1 MMAYSFAISLLIAYF
16 MGNLNGAVFMSML
29 KHDDV
34 RSHGSGNAG
43 LTNYIRNFGR
53 ASALLVVAIDM
64 GKAILAC
71 EAARLIMTPY
81 GMAVEGTAIGAFGV
95 LMGHIFPV
103 LLGFR
108 GGKGILSGVTVAL
121 MLDWR
126 LGLLVFA
133 IFLVAYMVTHYVSLG
148 SVLSAGAFGPLYALV
163 HPDAGFLPIAVGF
176 TLSALIV
183 WMHRANIKRLIKG
196 EERRTT
202 LFGFISRNKK

>member
-1 MMAYSFAISLLIAYF
+1 MIYSSIIAVLIAYLL
-16 MGNLNGAVFMSML
+16 GNLNGAVCMSQL

-64 GKAILAC
+64 GKAIIAC
-71 EAARLIMTPY
+71 EAGRLIMTPY
-81 GMAVEGTAIGAFGV
+81 GMSVEGTAIGAFGV
-95 LMGHIFPV
+95 LMGHIFPA

-126 LGLLVFA
+126 LGLTVFA
-133 IFLVAYMVTHYVSLG
+133 IFLAAYMLTHYVSLG
-148 SVLSAGAFGPLYALV
+148 SVLSAGSFGPLYALV
-163 HPDAGFLPIAVGF
+163 HPDAGFIPIATGF
-176 TLSALIV
+176 FLSALVV
-183 WMHRANIKRLIKG
+183 WMHRANIIRLLKG
-196 EERRTT
+196 EERKTT

>member
-1 MMAYSFAISLLIAYF
+1 MVYSIAIALLIAYF
-16 MGNLNGAVFMSML
+16 LGNLNGAVCMSML
-29 KHDDV
+29 QHDDV

-64 GKAILAC
+64 GKAVLAC
-71 EAARLIMTPY
+71 EAARLIMSPY
-81 GMAVEGTAIGAFGV
+81 DMAVEGTAIGAFGV

-126 LGLLVFA
+126 LGLLVFG
-133 IFLVAYMVTHYVSLG
+133 IFLAAYMITHYVSLG
-148 SVLSAGAFGPLYALV
+148 SVLSAGSFGPLYALV
-163 HPDAGFLPIAVGF
+163 HPDAGFVPIAVGF
-176 TLSALIV
+176 FLSALIV
-183 WMHRANIKRLIKG
+183 WMHRANIKRLLKG

>member
-1 MMAYSFAISLLIAYF
+1 MWYSAAIAALVSYF
-16 MGNLNGAVFMSML
+16 LGNLNGAVCMSAL

-53 ASALLVVAIDM
+53 ASALFVVAIDM
-64 GKAILAC
+64 GKAVLAC
-71 EAARLIMTPY
+71 EVGRLILTPY
-81 GMAVEGTAIGAFGV
+81 GLSTEGTALGALFV
-95 LMGHIFPV
+95 LLGHIFPV
-103 LLGFR
+103 LLGFK

-126 LGLLVFA
+126 LGLLVFG
-133 IFLVAYMVTHYVSLG
+133 IFLAAYMITHYVSLG
-148 SVLSAGAFGPLYALV
+148 SVLSAGSFGPLYALV
-163 HPDAGFLPIAVGF
+163 HPDAGFVPIAVGF
-176 TLSALIV
+176 FLSALLV
-183 WMHRANIKRLIKG
+183 WMHRANIKRLLKG

>member
-1 MMAYSFAISLLIAYF
+1 MVYSIAIALLIAYF
-16 MGNLNGAVFMSML
+16 LGNLNGAVCMSML
-29 KHDDV
+29 QHDDV

-64 GKAILAC
+64 GKAVLAC
-71 EAARLIMTPY
+71 EAARLIMSPY
-81 GMAVEGTAIGAFGV
+81 DMAVEGTAIGALGV

-126 LGLLVFA
+126 LGLLVFG
-133 IFLVAYMVTHYVSLG
+133 IFLVAYMITHYVSLG
-148 SVLSAGAFGPLYALV
+148 SVLSAGSFGPLYALV

-176 TLSALIV
+176 FLSALIV
-183 WMHRANIKRLIKG
+183 WMHRANIKRLLKG

>member
-1 MMAYSFAISLLIAYF
+1 MVYSGLIAVLIAYF
-16 MGNLNGAVFMSML
+16 LGNLNGAVFMSML

-64 GKAILAC
+64 GKAVLAC
-71 EAARLIMTPY
+71 EAGRLIMAPY
-81 GMAVEGTAIGAFGV
+81 GLTEEGTAIGALGV
-95 LMGHIFPV
+95 LLGHIFPV
-103 LLGFR
+103 LLGFK

-126 LGLLVFA
+126 IGLFVFA
-133 IFLVAYMVTHYVSLG
+133 IFLAAYMITHYVSLG
-148 SVLSAGAFGPLYALV
+148 SVLSAGAFGPVYWLLN
-163 HPDAGFLPIAVGF
+163 PDAGFFPIAVGCL
-176 TLSALIV
+176 LSALVV
-183 WMHRANIKRLIKG
+183 WMHRANIRRLLKG
-196 EERRTT
+196 EERKTT

>member
-1 MMAYSFAISLLIAYF
+1 MVYSIIVAFLAAYLL
-16 MGNLNGAVFMSML
+16 GNLNGAVCMSQL

-64 GKAILAC
+64 GKAVLAC
-71 EAARLIMTPY
+71 EVGRLILSPCGLTE
-81 GMAVEGTAIGAFGV
+81 EGTALGALGV
-95 LMGHIFPV
+95 LLGHIFPA
-103 LLGFR
+103 LLGFK

-126 LGLLVFA
+126 IGIFVFG
-133 IFLVAYMVTHYVSLG
+133 IFLVAYLFTNLVSLG
-148 SVLSAGAFGPLYALV
+148 SVLSAGAFGPIYWILNPNAGFFPIFVGCFLRALV
-163 HPDAGFLPIAVGF
+163 
-176 TLSALIV
+176 V

-196 EERRTT
+196 EERKTV
-202 LFGFISRNKK
+202 LFGFRKGKKA

>member
-1 MMAYSFAISLLIAYF
+1 MVYSALIALLVAYF
-16 MGNLNGAVFMSML
+16 LGNLNGAVCMSQL

-71 EAARLIMTPY
+71 EAGRLIMTPY
-81 GMAVEGTAIGAFGV
+81 GLTEEGTAIGALGV
-95 LMGHIFPV
+95 LLGHIFPA
-103 LLGFR
+103 LLGFK

-126 LGLLVFA
+126 IGLFVFA
-133 IFLVAYMVTHYVSLG
+133 IFLAAYMITHYVSLG
-148 SVLSAGAFGPLYALV
+148 SVLSAGSFGIIYLLLN
-163 HPDAGFLPIAVGF
+163 PDAGFFPIAIGCF
-176 TLSALIV
+176 LSALVV
-183 WMHRANIKRLIKG
+183 WMHRANIKRLLKG
-196 EERRTT
+196 EERKTV
-202 LFGFISRNKK
+202 LFGLRKGRKL

>member
-1 MMAYSFAISLLIAYF
+1 MWYSIFVAFLAAYLL
-16 MGNLNGAVFMSML
+16 GNLNGAVCMSAL

-71 EAARLIMTPY
+71 EVGRLIMMPWDLAT
-81 GMAVEGTAIGAFGV
+81 EGTALGALGV
-95 LMGHIFPV
+95 LIGHIFPA
-103 LLGFR
+103 LLGFK

-126 LGLLVFA
+126 IGLFVFG
-133 IFLVAYMVTHYVSLG
+133 IFLVAYLFTNYVSLG
-148 SVLSAGAFGPLYALV
+148 SVLSAK
-163 HPDAGFLPIAVGF
+163 
-176 TLSALIV
+176 
-183 WMHRANIKRLIKG
+183 RAIR
-196 EERRTT
+196 
-202 LFGFISRNKK
+202 RNKPCV

>member
-1 MMAYSFAISLLIAYF
+1 MVYSALIAVLIAYF
-16 MGNLNGAVFMSML
+16 LGNLNGAVCMSQL

-64 GKAILAC
+64 GKAVLAC
-71 EAARLIMTPY
+71 EAARLIMAPY
-81 GMAVEGTAIGAFGV
+81 GLTEEGTAIGALGV
-95 LMGHIFPV
+95 LLGHIFPA
-103 LLGFR
+103 LLGFK

-126 LGLLVFA
+126 IGLFVFA
-133 IFLVAYMVTHYVSLG
+133 IFLVAYMITHYVSLG
-148 SVLSAGAFGPLYALV
+148 SVLSAGAFGPIYWMLN
-163 HPDAGFLPIAVGF
+163 PDAGIFPIAVGCF
-176 TLSALIV
+176 LSALVV
-183 WMHRANIKRLIKG
+183 WMHRANIKRLLKG

>member
-1 MMAYSFAISLLIAYF
+1 MVYSALIAVLIAYF
-16 MGNLNGAVFMSML
+16 LGNLNGAVFMSML

-71 EAARLIMTPY
+71 EAGRLIMAPY
-81 GMAVEGTAIGAFGV
+81 SLTEEGTAIGALGV
-95 LMGHIFPV
+95 LLGHIFPV
-103 LLGFR
+103 LLGFK

-126 LGLLVFA
+126 IGLFVFA
-133 IFLVAYMVTHYVSLG
+133 IFLTAYMITHYVSLG
-148 SVLSAGAFGPLYALV
+148 SVLSAGAFGPIYWMLN
-163 HPDAGFLPIAVGF
+163 PDAGLFPIAVGCF
-176 TLSALIV
+176 LSALVV
-183 WMHRANIKRLIKG
+183 WMHRANIQRLLKG

>member
-1 MMAYSFAISLLIAYF
+1 MWYSIFVALLVAYLL
-16 MGNLNGAVFMSML
+16 GNLNGAVCMSAL

-64 GKAILAC
+64 GKAALAC
-71 EAARLIMTPY
+71 EVGRLIMTPWDL
-81 GMAVEGTAIGAFGV
+81 ATEGTALGALGV
-95 LMGHIFPV
+95 LLGHIFPV
-103 LLGFR
+103 LLGFK

-126 LGLLVFA
+126 IGLFVFG
-133 IFLVAYMVTHYVSLG
+133 IFLVAYLFTNYVSLG
-148 SVLSAGAFGPLYALV
+148 SVLSAGSFGPIYWMLN
-163 HPDAGFLPIAVGF
+163 PDAGFFPIAVGCF
-176 TLSALIV
+176 LSFLVV

-196 EERRTT
+196 EERKTV
-202 LFGFISRNKK
+202 LFGLRKGRKS

>member
-1 MMAYSFAISLLIAYF
+1 MVHAIVVAALVAYF
-16 MGNLNGAVFMSML
+16 LGNLNGAVCMSAL

-53 ASALLVVAIDM
+53 SSALLVVAIDM

-71 EAARLIMTPY
+71 EVGRLILTPY
-81 GMAVEGTAIGAFGV
+81 GLDTEGTALGALCV
-95 LMGHIFPV
+95 LLGHIFPA
-103 LLGFR
+103 LLGFK

-126 LGLLVFA
+126 IGLFVFG
-133 IFLVAYMVTHYVSLG
+133 IFLVAYLFTNLVSLG
-148 SVLSAGAFGPLYALV
+148 SVLSAGAFGPIYWMLN
-163 HPDAGFLPIAVGF
+163 PDAGFFPIAVGCF
-176 TLSALIV
+176 LSALIV

-196 EERRTT
+196 EERKTV
-202 LFGFISRNKK
+202 LFGFRKGRKS